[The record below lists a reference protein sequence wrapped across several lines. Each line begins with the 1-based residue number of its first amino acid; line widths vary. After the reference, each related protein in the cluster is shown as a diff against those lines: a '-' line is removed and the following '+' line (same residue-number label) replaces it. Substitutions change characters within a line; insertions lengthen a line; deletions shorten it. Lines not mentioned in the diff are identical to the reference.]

1 MRKKILFLV
10 VMMTSVTNQLNAQRA
25 DLLFMVE
32 HAIKAPSGHNTQPW
46 KFKINEHS
54 IDIYPD
60 YGKALPVVD
69 PDNRELFVSLGCA
82 TENLCIAATIKGY
95 RSEVSVAADGLI
107 HIDLQ
112 RDTTIT
118 PSPLFP
124 QIAMRQTNRNV
135 YDGRIIPVDSICE
148 LQATEKE
155 PAVGV
160 RFFRNGSHEFNMIA
174 DLILAG
180 NSRQMDDEHFIAE
193 LKQWMRYNKKHAD
206 GTHDGLSYAVFGAPN
221 LPRFISQPVMG
232 MFINGKQ
239 QNKGDRKKIAS
250 SSHLVLFTTEAN
262 TIEQWV
268 ALGRTL
274 ERYLLKMTAMGIA
287 IGYMNQPNEV
297 KDLALTMTS
306 SLGLDSQYP
315 TVLIRI
321 GYSEK
326 APYSQRRPVETVLL
340 P

>member
-1 MRKKILFLV
+1 
-10 VMMTSVTNQLNAQRA
+10 MTSVTNQLNAQRA

-54 IDIYPD
+54 VDIYPD

-155 PAVGV
+155 PATIGFTCIHSGPCSGWRGNAFVP
-160 RFFRNGSHEFNMIA
+160 GSYTSGRGLGF
-174 DLILAG
+174 G
-180 NSRQMDDEHFIAE
+180 
-193 LKQWMRYNKKHAD
+193 RY
-206 GTHDGLSYAVFGAPN
+206 
-221 LPRFISQPVMG
+221 
-232 MFINGKQ
+232 
-239 QNKGDRKKIAS
+239 
-250 SSHLVLFTTEAN
+250 
-262 TIEQWV
+262 
-268 ALGRTL
+268 TL
-274 ERYLLKMTAMGIA
+274 RLRYSA
-287 IGYMNQPNEV
+287 
-297 KDLALTMTS
+297 
-306 SLGLDSQYP
+306 
-315 TVLIRI
+315 
-321 GYSEK
+321 
-326 APYSQRRPVETVLL
+326 
-340 P
+340 

>member
-1 MRKKILFLV
+1 
-10 VMMTSVTNQLNAQRA
+10 MMTSVMNPAKAQNE
-25 DLLFMVE
+25 DYLFMIE

-46 KFKINEHS
+46 KFKINDHS

-82 TENLCIAATIKGY
+82 TENLCVAASVKGY
-95 RSEVSVAADGLI
+95 RSEVSVADDGVI
-107 HIDLQ
+107 HINLQ

-124 QIAMRQTNRNV
+124 QIVLRQTNRTV
-135 YDGRIIPVDSICE
+135 YDGTIIPSDSVST
-148 LQATEKE
+148 LQTLKKE
-155 PAVGV
+155 PSVDV

-174 DLILAG
+174 DLIFAG
-180 NSRQMDDEHFIAE
+180 NSRQMDDKQFLTE
-193 LKQWMRYNKKHAD
+193 LKYWMRYNKRHSD
-206 GTHDGLSYAVFGAPN
+206 DTQDGLSYAVFGAPN

-232 MFINGKQ
+232 MFLNAKQ
-239 QNKGDRKKIAS
+239 QNKGDRKKVAS
-250 SSHLVLFTTEAN
+250 ASHLVLFTTADN
-262 TIEQWV
+262 TIPQWV

-274 ERYLLKMTAMGIA
+274 ERYLLRMTAMNIA

-297 KDLALTMTS
+297 KDLALTMTTA
-306 SLGLDSQYP
+306 LGLGSQYP
-315 TVLIRI
+315 TVLIRV
-321 GYSEK
+321 GYGK
-326 APYSQRRPVETVLL
+326 RTPYSQRRPVESVLL